1 MPGRSLPGS
10 NVVLRISGAAKMAH
24 ILREGNPAVLVRVS
38 KDALLL
44 DPRAVEEDQEAAMIK
59 ALKAALAAVESER

>member
-10 NVVLRISGAAKMAH
+10 IIVLRVSGAAKMAR
-24 ILREGNPAVLVRVS
+24 ILREGRPAVLVRVS
-38 KDALLL
+38 KDAVMV
-44 DPRAVEEDQEAAMIK
+44 DPRAVGEDQEASMIK